1 MPNYYDVLGVL
12 RNASEKDIRQAYRK
26 LTRKHHPD
34 VNQGDKAPED
44 KFKQINEAYTVLSDS
59 KKRSKYD
66 RYGDNWAQ
74 REPMDEAKGRQ
85 GGNFQWSNVQDSNFF
100 FDFDQGRGSPFE
112 RLFTNRGQ
120 RRSQAR
126 RSAAPTEQ
134 PVEIT
139 LEEAFNGTTRLLELL
154 NGRRLEVKI
163 PPGVDSGSR
172 VSVAAGEGQRGSIH
186 LVINVKPNDKFQRKG
201 NDLYTEVEV
210 PLDDAIL
217 GGESTVATL
226 TGTVSL
232 TIPPETQNGQRF
244 RLAGQ
249 GMPSLNKGGN
259 KTGQTGQTGQR
270 GDLFATAKVKL
281 PVDLTPEQV
290 DMFRQLRESRV
301 NSGG

>member
-34 VNQGDKAPED
+34 VNQGDKASED

-74 REPMDEAKGRQ
+74 KEQMDEARGRQ
-85 GGNFQWSNVQDSNFF
+85 DGTFQWSNVQDSNFF

-139 LEEAFNGTTRLLELL
+139 LEEAFNGTTRVLELL
-154 NGRRLEVKI
+154 DGRRLEVKI

-172 VSVAAGEGQRGSIH
+172 VSVAAGEGQRGTIH
-186 LVINVKPNDKFQRKG
+186 LVITVKPHDKFQRKG

-259 KTGQTGQTGQR
+259 KTGQTGQR

>member
-34 VNQGDKAPED
+34 VNQGDKASED

-74 REPMDEAKGRQ
+74 KEQMDEARGRQ
-85 GGNFQWSNVQDSNFF
+85 DGTFQWSNVQDSNFS
-100 FDFDQGRGSPFE
+100 FDFDQGVGSAFE

-126 RSAAPTEQ
+126 RSVAPTEQ

-139 LEEAFNGTTRLLELL
+139 LEEAFNGTTRVLELL

-172 VSVAAGEGQRGSIH
+172 VSVAAGEGQRGTIH
-186 LVINVKPNDKFQRKG
+186 LVITVKPHDKFQRKG

-226 TGTVSL
+226 TGTVAL

-259 KTGQTGQTGQR
+259 KTGQR

-301 NSGG
+301 NNGG

>member
-34 VNQGDKAPED
+34 VNQGDKASED

-74 REPMDEAKGRQ
+74 KEQMDEARGRQ
-85 GGNFQWSNVQDSNFF
+85 DGTFQWSNVQDSNFS
-100 FDFDQGRGSPFE
+100 FDFDQGVGSAFE

-126 RSAAPTEQ
+126 RSVAPTEQ

-139 LEEAFNGTTRLLELL
+139 LEEAFNGTTRVLELL

-172 VSVAAGEGQRGSIH
+172 VSVAAGEGQRGTIH
-186 LVINVKPNDKFQRKG
+186 LVITVKPHDKFQRKG

-217 GGESTVATL
+217 GGESTVSTL
-226 TGTVSL
+226 TGTVAL

-259 KTGQTGQTGQR
+259 KTGQTGRR

>member
-34 VNQGDKAPED
+34 VNQGDKASED

-74 REPMDEAKGRQ
+74 KEQMDEARGRQ
-85 GGNFQWSNVQDSNFF
+85 DGTFQWSNVQDSNFF
-100 FDFDQGRGSPFE
+100 FDFDQGVGSAFE
-112 RLFTNRGQ
+112 RLFPNRGQ

-126 RSAAPTEQ
+126 RSVAPTEQ

-139 LEEAFNGTTRLLELL
+139 LEEAFNGTTRVLELL

-172 VSVAAGEGQRGSIH
+172 VSVAAGEGQRGTIH
-186 LVINVKPNDKFQRKG
+186 LVITVKPHDKFQRKG

-226 TGTVSL
+226 TGTVAL

-259 KTGQTGQTGQR
+259 KTGQR

>member
-1 MPNYYDVLGVL
+1 MPNYYDVLGVNH
-12 RNASEKDIRQAYRK
+12 NASEKDIRQAYRK

-34 VNQGDKAPED
+34 VNQGDKASED

-74 REPMDEAKGRQ
+74 KGQMDEARGRQ
-85 GGNFQWSNVQDSNFF
+85 DGTFQWSNVQDSNFF
-100 FDFDQGRGSPFE
+100 FDLDQGVGSAFE

-126 RSAAPTEQ
+126 RSVAPTEQ

-139 LEEAFNGTTRLLELL
+139 LEEAFNGTTRVLELL

-172 VSVAAGEGQRGSIH
+172 VSVAAGEGQRGTIH
-186 LVINVKPNDKFQRKG
+186 LVITVKPNDKFQRKG
-201 NDLYTEVEV
+201 DDLYTEVEV

-226 TGTVSL
+226 TGTVTL

-259 KTGQTGQTGQR
+259 KTGQTGQR